1 MHSKRSRIYGNS
13 SQSSY
18 GLESLEPRRFLSAA
32 PVVFAVN
39 AGGKG
44 YVNPQGE
51 TFLSDRGFEGAVAGK
66 AARPTHGTSDPAIYT
81 TYRAGSKFIFSE
93 KVPNG
98 TYTLELSFYDPQN
111 GSAGQRLFNVVAE
124 DRTIL
129 RKFDIVARAGSKGTI
144 TRLTS
149 VTVND
154 GRLSLG
160 FTGVKGNAIVSAIE
174 LRRDKGDTHLEWI
187 DPATAPMAR
196 YEAAG
201 MVVKDRLYVFGGYK
215 NQQIQATARSDV
227 YDPATDKWSRIA
239 DMPEAL
245 THAGQALYGNTIW
258 LVGGFVGNNPGPGT
272 VHVWRYYP
280 LTNTWKRGP
289 NLPAPR
295 GAGAAAIVGHQL
307 HFFGGLDHAN
317 SSKNPVKV
325 DYADHWVL
333 DLEKG
338 GGWKRADPLPNP
350 RNHLSGVS
358 LGGFIYAIGGQ
369 HLWNEDHPVSEVD
382 RYDPT
387 TNRWKAVASLLRPR
401 SHMSASTFVINNR
414 IMVIGGATNGL
425 TSMSDVDTYNPAT
438 NKWLHF
444 SNLPSPRLTPVAGF
458 ADGTI
463 IAATGSQFDLQAD
476 AETFAAIMVD

>member
-1 MHSKRSRIYGNS
+1 
-13 SQSSY
+13 
-18 GLESLEPRRFLSAA
+18 LFSAA
-32 PVVFAVN
+32 AVVFAVN

-44 YVNPQGE
+44 YVDADGE
-51 TFLSDRGFEGAVAGK
+51 TYLSDRGFEGAVAGK
-66 AARPTHGTSDPAIYT
+66 AARPTHGTSDPALYE
-81 TYRAGSKFIFSE
+81 TYRAGAKFIFSE

-111 GSAGQRLFNVVAE
+111 SSSGQRLFNVVAE

-129 RKFDIVARAGSKGTI
+129 RKFDIIARAGNKGAI
-144 TRLTS
+144 TR
-149 VTVND
+149 VTTVIVND

-160 FTGVKGNAIVSAIE
+160 FTGVKGSAIVSAIE
-174 LRRDKGDTHLEWI
+174 LRRGKSDTTWQWI

-201 MVVKDRLYVFGGYK
+201 AVVNNRLYVFGGYR

-227 YDPATDKWSRIA
+227 YDPTTDKWSRIA
-239 DMPEAL
+239 DMPEPL
-245 THAGQALYGNTIW
+245 THAGQAVYGNTIW
-258 LVGGFVGNNPGPGT
+258 LVGGFVGDNPGPGT
-272 VHVWRYYP
+272 AHVWRYYP
-280 LTNTWKRGP
+280 RTNTWKRGP
-289 NLPAPR
+289 NLPAAR
-295 GAGAAAIVGHQL
+295 GAGAAAIIGHQL

-317 SSKNPVKV
+317 SSKKPVKV

-333 DLEKG
+333 DLAKG
-338 GGWKRADPLPNP
+338 GGWKRAAPLPNP

-358 LGGFIYAIGGQ
+358 LSGFVYAIGGQ
-369 HLWNEDHPVSEVD
+369 HLWNEDHPLSEVD

-387 TNRWKAVASLLRPR
+387 TNRWKAVASLPKPR

-425 TSMSDVDTYNPAT
+425 TSISDVDTYNPAM

-463 IAATGSQFDLQAD
+463 IAATGSQFNLQAD
-476 AETFAAIMVD
+476 AEAFAAITVD